1 MNSEELKTL
10 QEFRTSFQKPLTE
23 TFNKVRVISD
33 KIYRANIIAFRL
45 KRISTIANKIQ
56 REPGMRLSR
65 MGDIAGIRCIFS
77 NEKEIYKA
85 LEKIEE
91 DFEVKRRVRDY
102 IKLYK
107 KYEKRN

>member
-77 NEKEIYKA
+77 N
-85 LEKIEE
+85 
-91 DFEVKRRVRDY
+91 
-102 IKLYK
+102 
-107 KYEKRN
+107 